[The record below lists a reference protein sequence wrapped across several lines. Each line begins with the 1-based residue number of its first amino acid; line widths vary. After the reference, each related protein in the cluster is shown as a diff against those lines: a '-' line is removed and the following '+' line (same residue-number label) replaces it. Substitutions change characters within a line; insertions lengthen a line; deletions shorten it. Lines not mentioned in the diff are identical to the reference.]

1 VAFRASNQHGNTDAR
16 CLLSAKRHNAGSR
29 RRKPPIMAPIVAP
42 DCGGIFEKRI
52 PQGSF
57 TTFITLGCNEMT
69 FSINE

>member
-1 VAFRASNQHGNTDAR
+1 LPFVREASQ
-16 CLLSAKRHNAGSR
+16 

-42 DCGGIFEKRI
+42 DGDGIFEKRI